1 MASWFLPAEPGHST
15 IAAWARAV
23 EEYWWECTQ
32 ADQYFWF
39 HRLFQ
44 RICEAD
50 PQIAGLW
57 ERVSKISADGPHRIQ
72 HLGMLSAAPETAG
85 AVDWST
91 TVFKL
96 TYRYDQAAA
105 GSDCLLRRPVGHEY
119 PSGASEEVESLM
131 ALQDS
136 PSLHSS
142 RWRTTF

>member
-23 EEYWWECTQ
+23 EEYWWERTQ

-105 GSDCLLRRPVGHEY
+105 GSDCLRGV
-119 PSGASEEVESLM
+119 
-131 ALQDS
+131 
-136 PSLHSS
+136 
-142 RWRTTF
+142 